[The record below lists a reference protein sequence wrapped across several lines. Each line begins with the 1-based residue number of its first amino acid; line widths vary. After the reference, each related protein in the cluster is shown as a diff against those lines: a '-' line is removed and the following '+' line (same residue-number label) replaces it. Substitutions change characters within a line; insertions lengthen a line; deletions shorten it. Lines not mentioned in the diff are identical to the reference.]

1 MSDEPLIDGKEQ
13 GIFAAVVNRF
23 RQSLV
28 GSFRKDD
35 AAAKFFAVNTA
46 RCKVKGRRIEFDC
59 RSGRNEEGFNE
70 SRIICIR
77 G

>member
-1 MSDEPLIDGKEQ
+1 MSNEPLIDGKEQ
-13 GIFAAVVNRF
+13 GIFAAAANRF

-35 AAAKFFAVNTA
+35 AAAKFFTVDTA
-46 RCKVKGRRIEFDC
+46 RCKVKGRRIEFYC
-59 RSGRNEEGFNE
+59 RSGRNEESFDPC
-70 SRIICIR
+70 RIVGIR